1 MVIVILRA
9 LSRTIVTFFFLSDSQ
24 ENLLFL
30 TFNLI
35 VFSMLFFHEYYK
47 SQSIQDTF
55 IIFLVTNAK

>member
-24 ENLLFL
+24 ENVLFL

-35 VFSMLFFHEYYK
+35 VFSMLFFREYYK
-47 SQSIQDTF
+47 S
-55 IIFLVTNAK
+55 